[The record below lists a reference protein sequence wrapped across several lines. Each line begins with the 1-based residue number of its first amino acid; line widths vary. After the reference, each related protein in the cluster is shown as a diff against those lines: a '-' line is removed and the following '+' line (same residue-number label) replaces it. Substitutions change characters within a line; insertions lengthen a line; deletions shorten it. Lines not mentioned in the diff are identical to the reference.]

1 MNCTIKAR
9 IAALAAFGLTCG
21 LSGTALA
28 GGSTLDDGDNHAYY
42 FGSVKDTNGAAVE
55 NAKVKVQ
62 AKTLALMTQSDITG
76 AYKLPILAF
85 QTNPDDVTFSCS
97 KDGYRQIDVSRRS
110 APGGDGKDPIEIDC
124 TLQHE

>member
-1 MNCTIKAR
+1 MNRILKAGV
-9 IAALAAFGLTCG
+9 AALSALGPSWGLA
-21 LSGTALA
+21 GTALA
-28 GGSTLDDGDNHAYY
+28 GGTMQDEDDHHAYY
-42 FGSVKDTNGAAVE
+42 FGSVKDTNGAGVE

-62 AKTLALMTQSDITG
+62 AKTIALMTQSDITG

-97 KDGYRQIDVSRRS
+97 KDGYRQVDVVRRS

-124 TLQHE
+124 TLQRE

>member
-1 MNCTIKAR
+1 MNRTITAGL
-9 IAALAAFGLTCG
+9 AALLALGPGCG
-21 LSGTALA
+21 LAGTALA
-28 GGSTLDDGDNHAYY
+28 GGSTLDEDDHHAYY

-62 AKTLALMTQSDITG
+62 TKTIALMTQSDITG

-97 KDGYRQIDVSRRS
+97 KDGYRQLDVIRRS
-110 APGGDGKDPIEIDC
+110 APGGDAKDPIEIDC
-124 TLQHE
+124 TLQRE

>member
-1 MNCTIKAR
+1 MTRTTRAGVVAFVALGFGCSLTTI
-9 IAALAAFGLTCG
+9 
-21 LSGTALA
+21 ALA

-62 AKTLALMTQSDITG
+62 AKTMALMTQSDIAG

-85 QTNPDDVTFSCS
+85 QTNPDDVIFSCS
-97 KDGYRQIDVSRRS
+97 KDGYKQIDVVRRS

>member
-1 MNCTIKAR
+1 MNRTIRAGVV
-9 IAALAAFGLTCG
+9 AFVVLGFGCSLA
-21 LSGTALA
+21 GTALA

-42 FGSVKDTNGAAVE
+42 FGTVKDTNGAAVE
-55 NAKVKVQ
+55 NVKVKVQ
-62 AKTLALMTQSDITG
+62 TKTIALMTQSDITG

-97 KDGYRQIDVSRRS
+97 KDGYRQIDVLRRS